1 MGDGCRG
8 GWQKEA
14 GRYSGAEAW
23 LDGSKGRG
31 GDQLRIKNYELPL
44 RSRGSLARSAW
55 HFAIDLAF
63 ARRLAGL
70 GSALGY

>member
-1 MGDGCRG
+1 MGEGCRDG
-8 GWQKEA
+8 KRKEA

-23 LDGSKGRG
+23 LDGSRG
-31 GDQLRIKNYELPL
+31 EAGNQLIIKNYQLPL